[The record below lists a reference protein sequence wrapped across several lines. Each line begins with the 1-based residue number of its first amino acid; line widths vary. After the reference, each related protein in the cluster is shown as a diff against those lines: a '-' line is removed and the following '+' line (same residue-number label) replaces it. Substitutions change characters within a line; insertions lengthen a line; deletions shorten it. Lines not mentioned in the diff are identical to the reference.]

1 MELAI
6 WSGWT
11 LLLLWYVGALRGD
24 FRDSSRQT

>member
-11 LLLLWYVGALRGD
+11 LLLVWYLGALRGD
-24 FRDSSRQT
+24 FRDSSR